1 MVLNVGDVIYNALY
15 PLVAPDII
23 FGPEDES
30 FRPYYTAGEEGDL
43 KSPKNSM
50 SDWNCKDPT
59 RLLSLIL
66 ELRLYVLP
74 YLIHFSFFFIL
85 HNLLFWAF

>member
-1 MVLNVGDVIYNALY
+1 MDWNAGDVIYNALY
-15 PLVAPDII
+15 PLTAPDII

-30 FRPYYTAGEEGDL
+30 FRPFPVSGEEGDL
-43 KSPKNSM
+43 KSPKNSL

-66 ELRLYVLP
+66 ELRFTV
-74 YLIHFSFFFIL
+74 FFFFPIKAKL
-85 HNLLFWAF
+85 IN